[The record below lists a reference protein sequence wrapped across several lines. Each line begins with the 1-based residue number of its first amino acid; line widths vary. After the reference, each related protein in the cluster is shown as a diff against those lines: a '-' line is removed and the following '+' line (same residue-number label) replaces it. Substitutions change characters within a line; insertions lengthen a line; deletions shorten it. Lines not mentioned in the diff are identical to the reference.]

1 MTISKNQ
8 FYISPE
14 DYLEGERVS
23 PIKHE
28 YRCGQVYAMV
38 GAKKPHIV
46 ITSNLIT
53 MLGNHLND
61 SPCLVLTSD
70 IKVRLEKADCY
81 YYPDVAVTCDERD
94 TNSTED
100 FIVYPILVIEVLSP
114 STAAFDRGGKFAD
127 YQTSPSL
134 REYVLIHQSQMSVE
148 CFRLWE
154 SGSWISQTYGL
165 SDEVYFASID
175 FHGDIASI
183 YRKVPGVVTDQGSG
197 EKRSLF
203 GRNNNL

>member
-28 YRCGQVYAMV
+28 YRRGQVYAMV
-38 GAKKPHIV
+38 GAKKPHI
-46 ITSNLIT
+46 IIAGNLVT
-53 MLGNHLND
+53 LFNNHLD
-61 SPCLVLTSD
+61 DTPCIVLNSD
-70 IKVRLEKADCY
+70 IKVRLEEADCY

-100 FIVYPILVIEVLSP
+100 FILYPILVIKVLSP
-114 STAAFDRGGKFAD
+114 STAAFDRGEKFAD

-134 REYVLIHQSQMSVE
+134 REYVLINQSQMRVE
-148 CFRLWE
+148 CFRLDA
-154 SGSWISQTYGL
+154 SGSLVSQTYEQG
-165 SDEVYFASID
+165 SEVYFASID
-175 FHGDIASI
+175 LRCDIASI
-183 YRKVPGVVTDQGSG
+183 YRKVPGVIFPV
-197 EKRSLF
+197 
-203 GRNNNL
+203 